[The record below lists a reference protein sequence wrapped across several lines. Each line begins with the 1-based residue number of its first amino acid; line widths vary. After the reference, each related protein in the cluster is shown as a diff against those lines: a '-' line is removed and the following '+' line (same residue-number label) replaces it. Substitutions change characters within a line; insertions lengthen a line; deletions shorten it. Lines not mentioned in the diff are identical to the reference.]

1 MRFLEK
7 FSQPS
12 HIVSDKTNH
21 KTQNSNDIP
30 AHLLT
35 RRLTSPLFHVSLFY
49 HSTKDF
55 TAVQRDDGVTIQ
67 VKTEKSLFWQ

>member
-1 MRFLEK
+1 VHL
-7 FSQPS
+7 
-12 HIVSDKTNH
+12 TL
-21 KTQNSNDIP
+21 P

-35 RRLTSPLFHVSLFY
+35 RRLTSPLFHVSLFF

-67 VKTEKSLFWQ
+67 VKTEFLWWIMYLCLEKPYFASEHSPL